1 MSNSRS
7 SYTRLPGRRLG
18 IVQRAS
24 LWLGADHVL
33 VVHETMTGESYRRF
47 FFCDIQSVV
56 IRATTRRQTTTVV
69 LLLLAFLNLLPLVVL
84 AGPDADTSTMPWLAC
99 GSAIWVAL
107 AVVNLLRGPT
117 CETRIRTAVQ
127 DEVVPPLGRLETA
140 RRVVEQ
146 LRPHI
151 LAAQA
156 AAEEPAPAGGGGAAP

>member
-1 MSNSRS
+1 MNPPPKRYS
-7 SYTRLPGRRLG
+7 RLPGRRIG

-47 FFCDIQSVV
+47 FFRDIQSIV
-56 IRATTRRQTTTVV
+56 IRATTRRQTTTIV

-84 AGPDADTSTMPWLAC
+84 AGPDADTSPVPWLAC
-99 GSAIWVAL
+99 GTVVWVAL

-127 DEVVPPLGRLETA
+127 DDVVPPLGRLDTA

-146 LRPHI
+146 LRPRI

-156 AAEEPAPAGGGGAAP
+156 AAVEPAATPDGGAAP